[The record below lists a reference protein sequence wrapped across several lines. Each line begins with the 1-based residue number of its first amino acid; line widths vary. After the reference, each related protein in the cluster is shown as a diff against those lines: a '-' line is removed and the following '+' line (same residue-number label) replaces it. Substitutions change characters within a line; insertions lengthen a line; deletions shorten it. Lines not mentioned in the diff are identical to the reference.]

1 MLGQFALLAQDTEL
15 LGPLDWSIVLIYF
28 AILILIVWLTSR
40 KQDSTDEYFLAG
52 RNVGWFVIGCSLFA
66 SNVGSEHIVG
76 LAGSGATQGA
86 GMAHWELHAWVLIM
100 LGWIFVPF
108 YYTSGVSTMP
118 EFLEKRFGSTT
129 RWILSVVSLAAYVLT
144 KVSVNV
150 YAGAIV
156 FETLLPTTFGSPA
169 AAFWVG
175 ALTTVI
181 LTGIYTIFGGFR
193 AVLFTD
199 TAQAFILL
207 IGSALITWIGLGKL
221 GGWGELQ
228 SFAQTNVVDYALW
241 RPMNDPDFP
250 WLGILMASPIVGIWY
265 WCTDQYI
272 VQRTLAAKNLT
283 TARRGTIWG
292 AFLKVW
298 PVMIFLVP
306 GMIAAALNEKGI
318 IELPLTDSGGING
331 DKVFA
336 TMVAEMLPIG
346 LRGLVIGGL
355 LAALMSSL
363 SSLFNS
369 CATLFTIDIYQ
380 KLKPKSTQVQLV
392 RVGRIATAVVVILG
406 ILWIPIL
413 RSMSE
418 DSGLYKYLQ
427 DVQGYLAPSITAVFL
442 LGLFYQRTNSA
453 GAIVGL
459 VAGFMMGMGKLTIQL
474 LHKTPEGQEPATLL
488 NRVADFNFLYSSGVL
503 FAATVILIVI
513 VSNVTPAPKEERL
526 KGLTWYSID
535 KKLVRDS
542 WTTIDLI
549 TTGIVLACVIG
560 IYGYFSFW
568 I

>member
-1 MLGQFALLAQDTEL
+1 MLG
-15 LGPLDWSIVLIYF
+15 PIDWAIVLIYF
-28 AILILIVWLTSR
+28 VLLVLIVWLTSR

-76 LAGSGATQGA
+76 LAGSGATQGM
-86 GMAHWELHAWVLIM
+86 GMAHWELHAYILIM

-108 YYTSGVSTMP
+108 YYTSSVSTMP
-118 EFLEKRFGSTT
+118 EFLEKRFGSAT
-129 RWILSVVSLAAYVLT
+129 RWILSIVSLAAYVLT

-181 LTGIYTIFGGFR
+181 LTGIYTVFGGFR
-193 AVLFTD
+193 AVLYTD
-199 TAQAFILL
+199 TAQAFILI

-221 GGWGELQ
+221 GATGDLSGWGELQ
-228 SFAQTNVVDYALW
+228 AFAQTNVADYALW
-241 RPMNDPDFP
+241 RPMGDPDFP

-272 VQRTLAAKNLT
+272 VQRTLAAKNLA

-306 GMIAAALNEKGI
+306 GLIAAALHEKGI
-318 IELPLTDSGGING
+318 IQLPLTGNGTIDG

-336 TMVAEMLPIG
+336 TMVTEMLPIG

-380 KLKPKSTQVQLV
+380 KLKPNASQTQLV
-392 RVGRIATAVVVILG
+392 RIGRIATTVVVVLG

-413 RSMSE
+413 RSLSE
-418 DSGLYKYLQ
+418 DSGLYSYLQ
-427 DVQGYLAPSITAVFL
+427 SVQGYLAPSITAVFL
-442 LGLFYQRTNSA
+442 LGLFYTRTNSA
-453 GAIVGL
+453 GAITGL
-459 VAGFMMGMGKLTIQL
+459 VVGFLLGMGKLTIQL
-474 LHKTPEGQEPATLL
+474 LYKTDAEQKTLL
-488 NRVADFNFLYSSGVL
+488 NHIADFNFLYASGVL
-503 FAATVILIVI
+503 FALTVLLVVLVSHMTAT
-513 VSNVTPAPKEERL
+513 PKEENL
-526 KGLTWYSID
+526 KGLTWYTID
-535 KKLVRDS
+535 KKMVRDS
-542 WTTIDLI
+542 WSAIDLV
-549 TTGIVLACVIG
+549 TTGIVLLCVIC

-568 I
+568 IG